1 VPETPIQEMVRAL
14 SAVDLE
20 GALALFAPDG
30 SLTNAFGETASGSD
44 EVRLLLGTFLHG
56 LRAAN
61 YEVTAEWNPESG
73 VWIAEMSASYEL
85 TDYSRRGPYG
95 RAMILRLSENGIEL
109 MRVYGD
115 RELPLAEEGRPYEN
129 VRGPHGWL
137 PTL

>member
-1 VPETPIQEMVRAL
+1 VPEAPIQAVVRAL

-30 SLTNAFGETASGSD
+30 SLTNTFGDTASGSG
-44 EVRLLLGTFLHG
+44 EVRLVLGTFLHG
-56 LRAAN
+56 LRAAH
-61 YEVTAEWNPESG
+61 YEVAAEWNPETG
-73 VWIAEMSASYEL
+73 VWIAEMSATYEL

-95 RAMILRLSENGIEL
+95 RAMILRVGEQGIDV

-115 RELPLAEEGRPYEN
+115 HELPLAEEGRQYEN